1 MHFDLRGFQCVVLL
15 DWREL
20 RPSAEYPW
28 DWLCDTLRGA
38 GVANLDQ
45 ELTHLR
51 LRPLYDAL
59 RQAICSDRIQV
70 LATIACE
77 REPSC
82 PATSPST
89 AEASTALS
97 TLDSRLQP
105 LVEKSQAFYDK
116 LLEVLPAD
124 SRVPMGQPT
133 ASASPEP
140 SSGSTPAPSIRKTPT
155 YADSVRAAAATA
167 TLIPSL
173 AQSFTTDW
181 AAEAR
186 RLLPGRKPGTP
197 ADHAWAPL
205 LAWIVLRSLPF
216 PGDRVALFDR
226 LELRWALAEIFS
238 SMGMEGEAKWRA
250 AAQVRMLLA
259 EPAAKP
265 VSPRSQAFWS
275 DPDVRWLAGVNT
287 ASGVTYFN
295 REQFEELLA
304 WLQLPALIEIAQQ
317 PSAQPRAIAEL
328 ESAFAAACEAAHD
341 AGYRLD
347 LYIATAK
354 PQPAKPPV
362 PKPAET
368 IG

>member
-1 MHFDLRGFQCVVLL
+1 M
-15 DWREL
+15 
-20 RPSAEYPW
+20 
-28 DWLCDTLRGA
+28 TLPT
-38 GVANLDQ
+38 V
-45 ELTHLR
+45 
-51 LRPLYDAL
+51 
-59 RQAICSDRIQV
+59 
-70 LATIACE
+70 
-77 REPSC
+77 
-82 PATSPST
+82 
-89 AEASTALS
+89 S
-97 TLDSRLQP
+97 TLP
-105 LVEKSQAFYDK
+105 EP
-116 LLEVLPAD
+116 PA
-124 SRVPMGQPT
+124 
-133 ASASPEP
+133 ASASAPRIP
-140 SSGSTPAPSIRKTPT
+140 SAPT
-155 YADSVRAAAATA
+155 YADAVRELAAAA

-216 PGDRVALFDR
+216 QGDRVALFDR
-226 LELRWALAEIFS
+226 LELRWALAEVFS

-265 VSPRSQAFWS
+265 VSPRSEAFWS

-287 ASGVTYFN
+287 HSGVTYFN

-304 WLQLPALIEIAQQ
+304 WLQLPALIKIARQ
-317 PSAQPRAIAEL
+317 PSPQPKSIAEL

-347 LYIATAK
+347 HYIASPK
-354 PQPAKPPV
+354 PQLAAPPAAAPV
-362 PKPAET
+362 E
-368 IG
+368 IIS